1 MRDPDEAFEELIAL
15 RRRATADVRESAPTV
30 PARANSKIDGGSGSI
45 GGGGDCFGLY
55 TTAKGRV
62 DDIVEVVR
70 SVREKNRARK
80 KREKM
85 IAEMRRKYEEMASAT
100 SNQTGG
106 EGGYKWL

>member
-15 RRRATADVRESAPTV
+15 RRRATGDVDRGATAV
-30 PARANSKIDGGSGSI
+30 PARANSKPHDGGG

-85 IAEMRRKYEEMASAT
+85 MAEVRRKYEEMASAT